1 MHLKAVKK
9 TVVIAVLLSLF
20 SSGLFADQGTT
31 GAVFLKLEQG
41 ARPISL
47 GGAFVAAADDV
58 NAISW
63 NPAGLPQIEGTEVSL
78 MHAVWIVDI
87 FYDYIAAAYSAGEI
101 GTFGMSLVY
110 VNYGSIQSWDELG
123 NPEGD
128 FSGNDIAVNLAY
140 GTVIDNKLSLGIAV
154 KGFNQSID
162 EEGAFGFA
170 ADIGAI
176 YKLPIE
182 GLQAGM
188 SVQNL
193 GPKFGFGEAFLLP
206 VILRAGLSY
215 TGIRNFMLNLEY
227 AQPIETNG
235 IIAAGMEYWYRDL
248 LVLRMGYQYQGM
260 FDKNRYYENYAG
272 PSIMAGFVIG
282 AGIKI
287 DIYEIDY
294 AYRQLGVLGSAHRAG
309 LTVKFP

>member
-1 MHLKAVKK
+1 MRINAVKR
-9 TVVIAVLLSLF
+9 TVITGVLLSLLSF
-20 SSGLFADQGTT
+20 GLFADQGTT
-31 GAVFLKLEQG
+31 AAVFLKLDQG
-41 ARPISL
+41 VRPISM

-63 NPAGLPQIEGTEVSL
+63 NPAGLSQLEGFEVSF
-78 MHAVWIVDI
+78 MHSVWIVDI
-87 FYDYIAAAYSAGEI
+87 FYDYLALAYAAGEI
-101 GTFGMSLVY
+101 GTFGLSLVY
-110 VNYGSIQSWDELG
+110 VNYGSIPKWDEFG
-123 NPEGD
+123 NPQGD
-128 FSGNDIAVNLAY
+128 FSGSDIAVNLAY
-140 GTVIDNKLSLGIAV
+140 GTVINKELSLGITV

-176 YKLPIE
+176 YKLPVE
-182 GLQAGM
+182 GLQAGI
-188 SVQNL
+188 SAQNL

-206 VILRAGLSY
+206 MILRIGASY
-215 TGIRNFMLNLEY
+215 TGIRNLMLNLEY
-227 AQPIETNG
+227 AQPVETNG
-235 IIAAGMEYWYRDL
+235 IIAGGLEYWYRDL

-260 FDKNRYYENYAG
+260 FDRNKYYENYAG

-294 AYRQLGVLGSAHRAG
+294 AYRQFGVLGSSHRAG
-309 LTVKFP
+309 LTVKFK